1 MVDLR
6 GAIIRRLTV
15 GVGCSPGYL
24 ERPVASTGVLLF
36 LSSCATAI
44 IHALIPDHWL
54 PFVLMARTEK
64 WSERRT
70 ILLVALAGLLHVT
83 VSFAV
88 AAAAIW
94 LGRNPVRHLADQAGT
109 SLELLAGLLLVLFGL
124 VYGIS
129 AHYREA
135 RAHSHG
141 GSGSDA
147 PPRHVHAHGHLLE
160 GWFHGAVS
168 AGALVAII
176 GVSPC
181 VLLQPILFGAAARGP
196 LVMLATATGFAICT
210 LGTMVGVTM
219 VASRGMR
226 RNDLPFF
233 TRYGDLL
240 SGMLIAG
247 TGLFVIVLE
256 L

>member
-1 MVDLR
+1 
-6 GAIIRRLTV
+6 
-15 GVGCSPGYL
+15 
-24 ERPVASTGVLLF
+24 VASTGVLLF

-64 WSERRT
+64 WSQRRT
-70 ILLVALAGLLHVT
+70 VMLVALAGLIHVM

-88 AAAAIW
+88 AAAVIL
-94 LGRNPVRHLADQAGT
+94 LGSSPARHLADRAGT
-109 SLELLAGLLLVLFGL
+109 SLELLAGLLLVLFGV
-124 VYGIS
+124 VYGVS
-129 AHYREA
+129 AHRREA

-141 GSGSDA
+141 GGGTQD
-147 PPRHVHAHGHLLE
+147 PPAHIHAHGHLLE
-160 GWFHGAVS
+160 RWFHGAIS

-181 VLLQPILFGAAARGP
+181 VLLQPILFGAAAQGT
-196 LVMLATATGFAICT
+196 LVMIATASGFAVCT
-210 LGTMVGVTM
+210 LGTMIGVTM
-219 VASRGMR
+219 AAGHGMR
-226 RNDLPFF
+226 HLDLPFF

-240 SGMLIAG
+240 SGLLIAG
-247 TGLFVIVLE
+247 IGIYVIVQE

>member
-1 MVDLR
+1 L
-6 GAIIRRLTV
+6 
-15 GVGCSPGYL
+15 
-24 ERPVASTGVLLF
+24 ASTGILLF

-54 PFVLMARTEK
+54 PFVLMARTER

-70 ILLVALAGLLHVT
+70 VLLVALAGLIHVA

-88 AAAAIW
+88 AAMAIL
-94 LGRNPVRHLADQAGT
+94 LGSSPARRMAERAGT
-109 SLELLAGLLLVLFGL
+109 SLEFLAGLLLVLFGL

-135 RAHSHG
+135 RAHADE
-141 GSGSDA
+141 GSGPGEPS
-147 PPRHVHAHGHLLE
+147 PHFHAHGHLLE
-160 GWFHGAVS
+160 RWFHGSIS
-168 AGALVAII
+168 AGALVAIV

-181 VLLQPILFGAAARGP
+181 VLLQPILFGAAAEGA
-196 LVMLATATGFAICT
+196 LVMVAAGLGFAICT

-219 VASRGMR
+219 AAARGMR
-226 RNDLPFF
+226 SVDLPFF

-240 SGMLIAG
+240 SGLLIAAIRVY
-247 TGLFVIVLE
+247 VIAQE